1 MAALTVRCGTNPSLM
16 DQSFENNV
24 VRIPKAPGLG
34 LLLERPVFDSYN
46 ANAAKQHGRETIDF
60 AKYDDK
66 IQEFK
71 EREIYQRIFR
81 EELEGN
87 QYVFSSRGG
96 LTRQTLTRTRFNTFF
111 THLDNYKDSTFLYL
125 TSGGIEATKKGREN
139 KSVQQSK
146 WEADS
151 DDENASGG
159 EG

>member
-1 MAALTVRCGTNPSLM
+1 M

-46 ANAAKQHGRETIDF
+46 DKAAKQHGRETIDF

-81 EELEGN
+81 EEKEGN
-87 QYVFSSRGG
+87 QYVPDVFFPLDMRMATAETNTQQVQHFLHPPRQLQG
-96 LTRQTLTRTRFNTFF
+96 LDVPVP
-111 THLDNYKDSTFLYL
+111 HV
-125 TSGGIEATKKGREN
+125 GRH
-139 KSVQQSK
+139 
-146 WEADS
+146 
-151 DDENASGG
+151 
-159 EG
+159 